1 MMAVTTKFGLDLN
14 WEAGEKK
21 KTADNYKLSQNW
33 LTQTALFGRFL
44 LKKKASEKFQLI
56 AMVGIRK
63 VYVELVMKWIFF
75 PQIKY

>member
-21 KTADNYKLSQNW
+21 KDSWQLQTFTKLADPDCTFWKIS
-33 LTQTALFGRFL
+33 FE
-44 LKKKASEKFQLI
+44 KKASEKFQLI